1 MKIIR
6 VEGVHSGG
14 RPQRRRRLNTGR
26 MSVPTQSSKP
36 AAVPWNH
43 LEPRPPRRR
52 SRRRSAYGR
61 PAAFRPPYIRL
72 VELPEKRTVLSN
84 RRLYRAAHQETITN
98 QIHIVNYNTQGW
110 DPVRRDNILKTAGI
124 IDSARLGKWNLAFLT
139 ELHGHDTDQRPA
151 PEIMRLEEYT
161 IIRFGN
167 TRLTAQGRLDGAE
180 ISWIFSEG
188 QQASAEILRCLKG
201 RPASAEISG
210 DLISSVLDLYQLR
223 TRIPRL

>member
-1 MKIIR
+1 MKILR
-6 VEGVHSGG
+6 VEGVQSGG
-14 RPQRRRRLNTGR
+14 HPQRRLRSISGR
-26 MSVPTQSSKP
+26 MSITIKSSKP
-36 AAVPWNH
+36 AAVPRNH

-52 SRRRSAYGR
+52 SRRRSAYGH

-110 DPVRRDNILKTAGI
+110 DPVRRDNVLKTTGI

-151 PEIMRLEEYT
+151 PEIMRIEEYT
-161 IIRFGN
+161 IIRFGMVAFLMDQATAKMWIHGGSILHFGESN
-167 TRLTAQGRLDGAE
+167 RVLGLTFR
-180 ISWIFSEG
+180 S
-188 QQASAEILRCLKG
+188 KG
-201 RPASAEISG
+201 HQYNCVCTYVPT
-210 DLISSVLDLYQLR
+210 SSSPQE
-223 TRIPRL
+223 